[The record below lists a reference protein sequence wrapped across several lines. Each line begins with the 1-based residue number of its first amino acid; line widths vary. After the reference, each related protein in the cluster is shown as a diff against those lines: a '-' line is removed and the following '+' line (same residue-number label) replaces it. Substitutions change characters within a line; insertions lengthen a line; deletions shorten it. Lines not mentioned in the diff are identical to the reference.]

1 MRTLTA
7 QEVRTTVLDA
17 MHAVLGGPPKD
28 LNHALAGRL
37 ADSLCARLEEAG
49 CVVTRAG
56 PSRAA
61 QGPEDDPVWLDTP

>member
-17 MHAVLGGPPKD
+17 MHATLGGPAKD

-49 CVVTRAG
+49 CMVTRAG
-56 PSRAA
+56 PSRPAHGA
-61 QGPEDDPVWLDTP
+61 EDPPVWLEGK